1 MKIIYKL
8 LRSVV
13 HRSGILIDV
22 RNLILK
28 MNFNINDEMLNQNC
42 EKFKRQLIK
51 MSTDLPLIM
60 IGASIKDGSYP
71 ILTYENFKKIK
82 VISIGVGNNIIF
94 DEAISNL
101 GATVWCFDHTVA
113 PRIKN
118 KHKHNI
124 FYKPFGIKG
133 TTPIP
138 KCKSLKEIIQL
149 TEDTKVFDATILK
162 LDCEGVEWDVLTS
175 NSIKLLSQ
183 FDQIIVELHNLDRFS
198 DVNFAKMALKNFKK
212 LENDFLVT
220 YLAPN
225 NFTPIVRLAN
235 DLLWPFTLEV
245 LLVNKKLVKKSN
257 IEVMRRNTMG
267 ALFKKKN
274 HWNLAPRVNLESWYE
289 IDQFT

>member
-1 MKIIYKL
+1 MKIINRL
-8 LRSVV
+8 LRSAV

-28 MNFNINDEMLNQNC
+28 MNFDINNKISMQNC
-42 EKFKRQLIK
+42 EKFREQLIK
-51 MSTDLPLIM
+51 MSSDLPLKM
-60 IGASIKDGSYP
+60 IGSPEKDGSYP
-71 ILTYENFKKIK
+71 ILTYQNFKKIK

-94 DEAISNL
+94 DEGMSNL

-118 KHKHNI
+118 KHKQNI
-124 FYKPFGIKG
+124 FYMAFGIKG
-133 TTPIP
+133 ATPIP

-149 TEDTKVFDATILK
+149 TEDVKVFDATILK
-162 LDCEGVEWDVLTS
+162 LDCEGVEWDVLTN

-198 DVNFAKMALKNFKK
+198 SINFAKMALKNFKK

-257 IEVMRRNTMG
+257 IEVMRRNPVG

-274 HWNLAPRVNLESWYE
+274 HWHLAPRVNLESWYE
-289 IDQFT
+289 IDRFT